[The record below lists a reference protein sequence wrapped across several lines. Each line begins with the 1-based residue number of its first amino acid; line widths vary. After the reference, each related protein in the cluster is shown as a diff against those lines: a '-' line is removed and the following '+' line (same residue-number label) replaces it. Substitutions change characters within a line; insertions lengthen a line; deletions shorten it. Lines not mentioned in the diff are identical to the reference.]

1 MGKQAANTIV
11 IIGCGN
17 VAWHLAKQLR
27 RLKYEVLV
35 YNHRSNP
42 SLSRFSSVLGCK
54 TKVGLKNISTGA
66 AFYFV
71 CVSDSAI
78 SKASA
83 HINSSRA
90 DAMVLHTSG
99 SARLKDLKN
108 KGGNRAV
115 FYPLQTFSKN
125 DVVEWKEIPL
135 IVEVENK
142 AMSKPL
148 SNLAKKFSKQVH
160 FLDQEERL
168 KLHLAAV
175 LVNNFT
181 NTLYVAASG
190 LVPGQAKEKGT
201 DLLLPLLKQTTAKLG
216 HLSPQA
222 AQTGPAKR
230 GDKGVMKKHLHALRK
245 QKDLQKIYR
254 QLSQLIVKQQ
264 PHA

>member
-17 VAWHLAKQLR
+17 VAWHLAQQLR

-42 SLSRFSSVLGCK
+42 SLSRFASVLGCK
-54 TKVGLKNISTGA
+54 TKTGLKNILTDA

-78 SKASA
+78 ASASA
-83 HINSSRA
+83 HISSSQA
-90 DAMVLHTSG
+90 GAMVLHTSG

-108 KGGNRAV
+108 KSGSRAV

-125 DVVEWKEIPL
+125 DVVEWQKVPL
-135 IVEVENK
+135 ILEVENK

-148 SNLAKKFSKQVH
+148 AVLAKKFSKQVY
-160 FLDQEERL
+160 FLGQEERL

-175 LVNNFT
+175 FVNNFT
-181 NTLYVAASG
+181 NALYAAASG
-190 LVPGQAKEKGT
+190 LVSEDVKEKDA
-201 DLLLPLLKQTTAKLG
+201 DLLLPLLQQTAVKLSR
-216 HLSPQA
+216 LSPKA

-230 GDKGVMKKHLHALRK
+230 GDKEVMKKHLHVLRK

-264 PHA
+264 SHA